1 MIDVR
6 HSSNILDVRCFAGHM
21 DWGTDYQQ
29 FQQIAS
35 GKEGISTQKE
45 DLSNTL
51 IMTGR
56 VLKW

>member
-1 MIDVR
+1 
-6 HSSNILDVRCFAGHM
+6 M

-56 VLKW
+56 VLK